1 MENAY
6 KMFNQDLTCTMGR
19 GTFQYEPGMWYEED
33 EANVRANGFHVCKNP
48 LDCLNYYSCFESSQC
63 WLCNI
68 DGDIDEAGNDTALS
82 VQKIYLVER
91 LTLPDFVAAACMYI
105 IKHPEQPYN
114 RNVTA
119 GPAETNDNH
128 FAISVGPD
136 ARARGELGDVLGI
149 LQTYEGRSMVKEAT
163 CFVIDGKRYKT
174 GVWYGADDRRWLD
187 DQKA

>member
-1 MENAY
+1 METAY
-6 KMFNQDLTCTMGR
+6 KMFNSDLTCTMGR
-19 GTFQYEPGMWYEED
+19 GTFQYEPQKWYEED

-48 LDCLNYYSCFESSQC
+48 LDCLNYYHDFEHAQC
-63 WLCNI
+63 WLCVI

-82 VQKIYLVER
+82 VQKIYLSRR
-91 LTLPDFVAAACMYI
+91 LVLPDFVAEACTYI

-114 RNVTA
+114 GNVTA
-119 GPAETNDNH
+119 GPAETNVNH

-149 LQTYEGRSMVKEAT
+149 LQTYEGRRTIKEAT
-163 CFVIDGKRYKT
+163 CFVIDGKRYKP
-174 GVWYGADDRRWLD
+174 GVWYGADDRRWSD